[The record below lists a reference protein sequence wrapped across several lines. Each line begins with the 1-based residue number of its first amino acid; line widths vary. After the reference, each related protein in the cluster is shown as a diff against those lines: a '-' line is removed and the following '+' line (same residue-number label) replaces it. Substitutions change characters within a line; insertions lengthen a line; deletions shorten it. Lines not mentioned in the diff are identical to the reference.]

1 MGGLMYSGEFEVVF
15 LVCQFLPQHVSIA
28 TSVFMGYND
37 IYRHPLLGVNNLK
50 GQGGFNG
57 MYT

>member
-1 MGGLMYSGEFEVVF
+1 MYSGEFEVVF